1 MPLALLLASALAQT
15 GDEAPAWI
23 RLVPAGEFRAV
34 DGRGPW
40 RIADAASVITASLKA
55 APLPLD
61 ENHATDHAQ
70 KNGGA
75 APARGWI
82 TALEAREDGLWGQVE
97 WTPAGRQLLAERAY
111 RAVSPVIEH
120 RKDGT
125 VLRLVRAALTN
136 TPAVPDLTLL
146 TEEDPGVDLAQLRA
160 ALGLP
165 ETADE
170 AAILTGARAAGE
182 AQRAGQALL
191 TRIAAAAGLQAD
203 ANAETIV
210 STLTSRAAA
219 GDPAQLAQT
228 VLQLQ
233 TQLTT
238 LTQQGARERAER
250 VVDGAIRA
258 GKPIRPLRDHY
269 VTRHMADP
277 QAVETELAALVSI
290 HDGGVVTPPP
300 ADGGG
305 AAGVSAEEARALAL
319 LGVDPKAYEAE
330 RKRLGLTKEAV

>member
-40 RIADAASVITASLKA
+40 RITDATAVITASLKA

-70 KNGGA
+70 KNGGS

-136 TPAVPDLTLL
+136 TPAVPDLSLL
-146 TEEDPGVDLAQLRA
+146 TEEDPSVDLAQLRA

-170 AAILTGARAAGE
+170 AAILTAARTASE

-191 TRIAAAAGLQAD
+191 TRIAGAAGLAAD
-203 ANAETIV
+203 ATPETIV

-219 GDPAQLAQT
+219 GDPSQLAQAVVT
-228 VLQLQ
+228 LQ
-233 TQLTT
+233 TQLAT
-238 LTQQGARERAER
+238 LTQDRARERAEAA
-250 VVDGAIRA
+250 VDGAIRA
-258 GKPIRPLRDHY
+258 GKPIAALRDHY
-269 VTRHMADP
+269 IARHVADP
-277 QAVETELAALVSI
+277 KAVETELAALVSI
-290 HDGGVVTPPP
+290 NAGGVVTPPP
-300 ADGGG
+300 TDG
-305 AAGVSAEEARALAL
+305 AAAPAGEEARIVAL
-319 LGVDPKAYEAE
+319 LGVDPAKYAE
-330 RKRLGLTKEAV
+330 QRKKLGLTEAR

>member
-70 KNGGA
+70 KNGGS

-97 WTPAGRQLLAERAY
+97 WTPVGRQLLAERAY

-136 TPAVPDLTLL
+136 TPAVPDLSLL
-146 TEEDPGVDLAQLRA
+146 TEQEDPRVDLAQLRA

-238 LTQQGARERAER
+238 LAQQGARERAER

-258 GKPIRPLRDHY
+258 GKPIKPLRDHY
-269 VTRHMADP
+269 IARHMADP

-300 ADGGG
+300 ADGGSTAPVG
-305 AAGVSAEEARALAL
+305 EEARIVALM
-319 LGVDPKAYEAE
+319 GVDPTKYAE
-330 RKRLGLTKEAV
+330 QRKKLGLTEGR